1 MTTVNLKRLD
11 HCVLNAHQISA
22 RDGEGNNNSTALA
35 KKIHSIENTPCV
47 LQFGFKKGNVASTL
61 NKQGT
66 LFMGMPKMAMP
77 MKPGYIRSLAHEQ
90 RGINNPV
97 KYQGGRIYNRLN
109 KHGNTFQGLPKSN
122 ASTRPGFIRSLADE
136 RRGINNVVKYQGGP
150 IYNPL
155 NKHGNAFQGFSAS
168 MKREPETVRDVSK
181 RNSID
186 IGLDDHIFEEYK
198 LFPVTN
204 EAKVQVAPANHEDD
218 IKPIT
223 FKDNKPYYQIAF
235 VDVN

>member
-1 MTTVNLKRLD
+1 MTTVNLNQLD
-11 HCVLNAHQISA
+11 NCVLNAQRISA
-22 RDGEGNNNSTALA
+22 SNGEGSNNSTALA
-35 KKIHSIENTPCV
+35 KKLHSIDNTPCV
-47 LQFGFKKGNVASTL
+47 LHFGFTKANITSAL

-66 LFMGMPKMAMP
+66 RFMGMPKMAMP

-90 RGINNPV
+90 RGINNPI
-97 KYQGGRIYNRLN
+97 KYQGDHIYNPLN
-109 KHGNTFQGLPKSN
+109 KHGNTFQGIPKTN

-136 RRGINNVVKYQGGP
+136 RRGVNNVVKYQGGP

-168 MKREPETVRDVSK
+168 MKREPEAVRDVSK

-186 IGLDDHIFEEYK
+186 ISLDDHLFEKYK
-198 LFPVTN
+198 LFSVTS
-204 EAKVQVAPANHEDD
+204 EAEVQVAPVSHEGD

-223 FKDNKPYYQIAF
+223 LKDNKPYNQIAF
-235 VDVN
+235 LDVN